1 MLNRFYR
8 NSFVVIALA
17 VASLIAVNVFA
28 YFYYSRI
35 DLTQAKSYTLSDGT
49 RDILKKLQ
57 APVTIRFYF
66 SQSEAGMPLVLKGYG
81 RRVQDLLVEYRNA
94 SAGKVLIEISDPQP
108 DSDLEETATLDG
120 VQAQS
125 LDNGDRFYLGLAVK
139 QGDRKSAMSNIAMDR
154 ERLLEYDITRAIASV
169 TEKEKTVLGV
179 MSPMPVFGN
188 SGFPMMGV
196 PPSPKQVFIS
206 ELERDYK
213 VVQVPM
219 DGKDIDP
226 KVKVLLVH
234 HPRGITKHAEYSID
248 QFVMRGGKLIALLD
262 PFAFFDV
269 APGQRGMEPTGI
281 PSNLERLTKAWGISL
296 DTTKMLSD
304 MQYMVGKG
312 PSALPTLLSL
322 NDSAYDQTDVA
333 TARLGGTLFP
343 FIGAFSG
350 QPVAGLKQEVL
361 MHSSKYSALIEAA
374 RGQDRGDKATAGFKA
389 AGQEL
394 PIAIRLQGKFA
405 TAFPDGRPP
414 KPKPEKKPEDE
425 AAKDQPAGDQKPAT
439 EAAAASAEAAQK
451 PAEEPP
457 EVFAAHIAQG
467 TADNSLVLIA
477 DTDFINDGAAVQI
490 QDVLGQRL
498 VYPINGNLAFVQAL
512 VDQYA
517 GDAAL
522 ISLRTRQSATRPFT
536 VIKEMETRAQQAYT
550 EKIKDIQDSLQA
562 TQEKLQALQKTAPAP
577 GAAAGAAILTKEQ
590 QAEVDQFRK
599 VAAEKRRELKEVRKD
614 LRADSDALQ
623 FWIKVL
629 NIALIP
635 ALLVVLAF
643 GLMIYRRRSR
653 VA

>member
-1 MLNRFYR
+1 MLNRLYR

-17 VASLIAVNVFA
+17 VAGLVAVNVLA
-28 YFYYSRI
+28 YFYYSRV
-35 DLTQAKSYTLSDGT
+35 DLTQAKSYTLSEGT
-49 RDILKKLQ
+49 REVLKKLQ
-57 APVTIRFYF
+57 APITIRFYF

-81 RRVQDLLVEYRNA
+81 RRVQDLLIEYRNA
-94 SAGKVLIEISDPQP
+94 SGGKVSIETSDPQP

-125 LDNGDRFYLGLAVK
+125 IDNGDRFYLGLAVK

-154 ERLLEYDITRAIASV
+154 ERLLEYDITRAIASG

-234 HPRGITKHAEYSID
+234 HPRGITEHAEYSID

-350 QPVAGLKQEVL
+350 QPVAGLKQEIL
-361 MHSSKYSALIEAA
+361 MHSSKYSALIEVA

-394 PIAIRLQGKFA
+394 PIAIRLQGKFN

-425 AAKDQPAGDQKPAT
+425 VAKDKPAGDEKPAT
-439 EAAAASAEAAQK
+439 EAAAAPADAAQK
-451 PAEEPP
+451 PVEEPP

-467 TADNSLVLIA
+467 IADNSLVLIA

-490 QDVLGQRL
+490 QDLLGQRL

-590 QAEVDQFRK
+590 QAEVDRFRK
-599 VAAEKRRELKEVRKD
+599 VAAEKRRELKDVRKD

-643 GLMIYRRRSR
+643 SLMIYRRRQTR
-653 VA
+653 

>member
-1 MLNRFYR
+1 MLNRLYR

-28 YFYYSRI
+28 YFYYSRV
-35 DLTQAKSYTLSDGT
+35 DLTQAKSYTLSEGT
-49 RDILKKLQ
+49 RDVLKKLQ
-57 APVTIRFYF
+57 APVSIRFYF

-81 RRVQDLLVEYRNA
+81 RRVQDLLIEYRNA
-94 SAGKVLIEISDPQP
+94 SAGKISIEISDPQP

-234 HPRGITKHAEYSID
+234 HPRGITEHAEYSID

-536 VIKEMETRAQQAYT
+536 AIKEMETRAQQAYT
-550 EKIKDIQDSLQA
+550 DKIKDIQDSLQA

-590 QAEVDQFRK
+590 QTEVDRFRK

>member
-1 MLNRFYR
+1 MLNRLYR

-17 VASLIAVNVFA
+17 VASLVAVNVLA
-28 YFYYSRI
+28 YFYYSRV
-35 DLTQAKSYTLSDGT
+35 DLTQAKSYTLSEGT
-49 RDILKKLQ
+49 REVLKKLQ
-57 APVTIRFYF
+57 APITIRFYF

-81 RRVQDLLVEYRNA
+81 RRVQDLLIEYRNA
-94 SAGKVLIEISDPQP
+94 SGGKVSIETSDPQP

-234 HPRGITKHAEYSID
+234 HPRGITEHAEYSID

-350 QPVAGLKQEVL
+350 QPVAGLKQEIL
-361 MHSSKYSALIEAA
+361 MHSSKYSALIEVA

-394 PIAIRLQGKFA
+394 PIAIRLQGKFN

-425 AAKDQPAGDQKPAT
+425 VAKDKPAGDEKPAT
-439 EAAAASAEAAQK
+439 EAAAAPADAAQK
-451 PAEEPP
+451 PVEEPP

-467 TADNSLVLIA
+467 IADNSLVLIA

-490 QDVLGQRL
+490 QDLLGQRL

-590 QAEVDQFRK
+590 QAEVDRFRK
-599 VAAEKRRELKEVRKD
+599 VAAEKRRELKDVRKD

-643 GLMIYRRRSR
+643 SLMIYRRRQTR
-653 VA
+653 

>member
-1 MLNRFYR
+1 
-8 NSFVVIALA
+8 
-17 VASLIAVNVFA
+17 
-28 YFYYSRI
+28 
-35 DLTQAKSYTLSDGT
+35 
-49 RDILKKLQ
+49 
-57 APVTIRFYF
+57 
-66 SQSEAGMPLVLKGYG
+66 
-81 RRVQDLLVEYRNA
+81 
-94 SAGKVLIEISDPQP
+94 
-108 DSDLEETATLDG
+108 
-120 VQAQS
+120 
-125 LDNGDRFYLGLAVK
+125 
-139 QGDRKSAMSNIAMDR
+139 
-154 ERLLEYDITRAIASV
+154 
-169 TEKEKTVLGV
+169 
-179 MSPMPVFGN
+179 
-188 SGFPMMGV
+188 
-196 PPSPKQVFIS
+196 
-206 ELERDYK
+206 
-213 VVQVPM
+213 
-219 DGKDIDP
+219 
-226 KVKVLLVH
+226 
-234 HPRGITKHAEYSID
+234 
-248 QFVMRGGKLIALLD
+248 
-262 PFAFFDV
+262 
-269 APGQRGMEPTGI
+269 
-281 PSNLERLTKAWGISL
+281 
-296 DTTKMLSD
+296 
-304 MQYMVGKG
+304 
-312 PSALPTLLSL
+312 
-322 NDSAYDQTDVA
+322 
-333 TARLGGTLFP
+333 LFP
-343 FIGAFSG
+343 FIGAFTG

-394 PIAIRLQGKFA
+394 PIAIRLQGKFN

-425 AAKDQPAGDQKPAT
+425 AAKDKPAGDEKPAT
-439 EAAAASAEAAQK
+439 EAAAAPAEAAQK
-451 PAEEPP
+451 PVEEVP
-457 EVFAAHIAQG
+457 EVFAPHIAKAI
-467 TADNSLVLIA
+467 ADNSLVLIA

-590 QAEVDQFRK
+590 QTEVDRFRK

-643 GLMIYRRRSR
+643 GLMIYRRRGK

>member
-1 MLNRFYR
+1 MLNRLYR

-17 VASLIAVNVFA
+17 VASLVAVNVFA
-28 YFYYSRI
+28 YFYYSRV

-81 RRVQDLLVEYRNA
+81 RRVQDLLIEYRNA
-94 SAGKVLIEISDPQP
+94 SGGKISIEISDPQP
-108 DSDLEETATLDG
+108 DSDLEETATADG

-125 LDNGDRFYLGLAVK
+125 LDNGDRFYLGLAVR

-226 KVKVLLVH
+226 QVKVLLVH
-234 HPRGITKHAEYSID
+234 HPRGITEHAEYSID
-248 QFVMRGGKLIALLD
+248 QFVMRGGKLIALVD

-343 FIGAFSG
+343 FIGAFTG

-394 PIAIRLQGKFA
+394 PIAIRLQGKYN

-425 AAKDQPAGDQKPAT
+425 AAKDKPAGDEKPAT
-439 EAAAASAEAAQK
+439 EAAAAPAEAAQK
-451 PAEEPP
+451 PVEEVP
-457 EVFAAHIAQG
+457 EVFAPHIAKAI
-467 TADNSLVLIA
+467 ADNSLVLIA

-590 QAEVDQFRK
+590 QTEVDRFRK

-643 GLMIYRRRSR
+643 GLMIYRRRGK

>member
-1 MLNRFYR
+1 MLNRLYR

-17 VASLIAVNVFA
+17 VASLVAVNVFA
-28 YFYYSRI
+28 YFYYSRV
-35 DLTQAKSYTLSDGT
+35 DLTQAKTYTLSEGT
-49 RDILKKLQ
+49 REVLKKLQ
-57 APVTIRFYF
+57 APITIRFYF

-81 RRVQDLLVEYRNA
+81 RRVQDLLIEYRNA
-94 SAGKVLIEISDPQP
+94 SGGKISIEISDPQP
-108 DSDLEETATLDG
+108 DSDQEETATADG

-125 LDNGDRFYLGLAVK
+125 LDNGDRFYLGLAVR

-154 ERLLEYDITRAIASV
+154 ERLLEYDITRAITSV

-226 KVKVLLVH
+226 QVKVLLVH
-234 HPRGITKHAEYSID
+234 HPRGITEHAEYSID

-389 AGQEL
+389 GGQEL
-394 PIAIRLQGKFA
+394 PIALRLQGKFN

-425 AAKDQPAGDQKPAT
+425 AAKDKPAGEA
-439 EAAAASAEAAQK
+439 ESAAAPTDTAKK
-451 PAEEPP
+451 PEEEVP
-457 EVFAAHIAQG
+457 EVFAPHIAKG
-467 TADNSLVLIA
+467 SADNSLVLIA

-490 QDVLGQRL
+490 QDLLGQRL

-562 TQEKLQALQKTAPAP
+562 TQEKLQALQKTAPVP
-577 GAAAGAAILTKEQ
+577 GAAASAAILTKEQ
-590 QAEVDQFRK
+590 QAEVDRFRK
-599 VAAEKRRELKEVRKD
+599 VAAEKRRELKDVRKD
-614 LRADSDALQ
+614 LRADSEALQ

-643 GLMIYRRRSR
+643 GLMFYRRRQTR
-653 VA
+653 

>member
-1 MLNRFYR
+1 MLNRLYR
-8 NSFVVIALA
+8 NSFFVIALA
-17 VASLIAVNVFA
+17 VASLVAINVFA
-28 YFYYSRI
+28 YFYYSRV
-35 DLTQAKSYTLSDGT
+35 DLTQAKSYTLSEGT
-49 RDILKKLQ
+49 RDVLKKLQ
-57 APVTIRFYF
+57 APITIRFYF

-81 RRVQDLLVEYRNA
+81 RRVQDLLIEYRNA
-94 SAGKVLIEISDPQP
+94 SGGKISIETSDPQP
-108 DSDLEETATLDG
+108 DSDQEETATLDG

-139 QGDRKSAMSNIAMDR
+139 QDDRKSAMSNIAMDR

-169 TEKEKTVLGV
+169 TEKDKTVLGV

-226 KVKVLLVH
+226 KIKVLLVH
-234 HPRGITKHAEYSID
+234 HPRGITEHAEYSID

-281 PSNLERLTKAWGISL
+281 ASNLERLTKAWGISL

-343 FIGAFSG
+343 FIGAFTG

-394 PIAIRLQGKFA
+394 PIAIRLQGKFN

-425 AAKDQPAGDQKPAT
+425 AAKDKPVADDKPAA
-439 EAAAASAEAAQK
+439 ESAAAPTDASKK
-451 PAEEPP
+451 PDEEPP
-457 EVFAAHIAQG
+457 EVFAPHIAQG
-467 TADNSLVLIA
+467 TGANSLVLIA
-477 DTDFINDGAAVQI
+477 DSDFINDGAAVQI
-490 QDVLGQRL
+490 QDMLGQRL

-562 TQEKLQALQKTAPAP
+562 TQEKLQALQKTAPTP
-577 GAAAGAAILTKEQ
+577 GAAAGAAILSKEQ
-590 QAEVDQFRK
+590 QTELDKFRK
-599 VAAEKRRELKEVRKD
+599 IAAEKRRELKDVRKD
-614 LRADSDALQ
+614 LRADSEALQ

-643 GLMIYRRRSR
+643 GLMVYRRRR
-653 VA
+653 

>member
-1 MLNRFYR
+1 MLNRLYR
-8 NSFVVIALA
+8 NSFVVLALA
-17 VASLIAVNVFA
+17 VASLVAINVLA
-28 YFYYSRI
+28 YFYYSRV
-35 DLTQAKSYTLSDGT
+35 DLTQAKSYTLSEGT
-49 RDILKKLQ
+49 RDVLKKLQ

-81 RRVQDLLVEYRNA
+81 RRVQDLLLEYRNA
-94 SAGKVLIEISDPQP
+94 SGGKVSIETSDPQP

-139 QGDRKSAMSNIAMDR
+139 QGERKAAMSNIAMDR

-234 HPRGITKHAEYSID
+234 HPRGITEQAEYTID

-269 APGQRGMEPTGI
+269 APGQRGMEPTGV
-281 PSNLERLTKAWGISL
+281 PSNLEKLTKSWGVSL

-350 QPVAGLKQEVL
+350 QPVAGLKQEIL

-374 RGQDRGDKATAGFKA
+374 RGQDRGDKATAGFKP

-394 PIAIRLQGKFA
+394 PIAIRLQGKFK

-414 KPKPEKKPEDE
+414 KPKPETKPEDE
-425 AAKDQPAGDQKPAT
+425 AAKDKPAGDDKPAA
-439 EAAAASAEAAQK
+439 EAAAAPTDAAKKPEEA
-451 PAEEPP
+451 P
-457 EVFAAHIAQG
+457 EVFAPHIAQG

-590 QAEVDQFRK
+590 QAEVDRFRK

-614 LRADSDALQ
+614 LRADSEALQ

-643 GLMIYRRRSR
+643 GLMMYRRRGK

>member
-1 MLNRFYR
+1 MLNRLYR

-17 VASLIAVNVFA
+17 VASLVAVNVFA
-28 YFYYSRI
+28 YFYYSRV
-35 DLTQAKSYTLSDGT
+35 DLTQAKSYTLSEGT
-49 RDILKKLQ
+49 REVLKKLQ

-81 RRVQDLLVEYRNA
+81 RRVQDLLIEYRNA
-94 SAGKVLIEISDPQP
+94 SGGKVSIETSDPQP
-108 DSDLEETATLDG
+108 DSDIEETATLDG

-196 PPSPKQVFIS
+196 PPSPKQIFIS

-234 HPRGITKHAEYSID
+234 HPRGITEHAEYSID

-350 QPVAGLKQEVL
+350 QPVAGLRQEIL
-361 MHSSKYSALIEAA
+361 MHSSKYSALIEVA

-394 PIAIRLQGKFA
+394 PIAIRLQGKFN

-425 AAKDQPAGDQKPAT
+425 AAKDKPAGDEKPAT
-439 EAAAASAEAAQK
+439 EAAAAPADAAQK
-451 PAEEPP
+451 PVEEPP
-457 EVFAAHIAQG
+457 EVFAAHIAQSI
-467 TADNSLVLIA
+467 ADNSLVLIA

-490 QDVLGQRL
+490 QDLLGQRL

-562 TQEKLQALQKTAPAP
+562 TQEKLQALQKTAPVP

-590 QAEVDQFRK
+590 QAEVDRFRK
-599 VAAEKRRELKEVRKD
+599 VAAEKRRELKDVRKD

-643 GLMIYRRRSR
+643 SLMIYRRRQTR
-653 VA
+653 

>member
-1 MLNRFYR
+1 MLNRLYR

-17 VASLIAVNVFA
+17 VASLVAVNVFA
-28 YFYYSRI
+28 YFYYSRV
-35 DLTQAKSYTLSDGT
+35 DLTQAKSYTLSEGT
-49 RDILKKLQ
+49 RELLKKIQ
-57 APVTIRFYF
+57 APITIRFYF

-94 SAGKVLIEISDPQP
+94 SGGKISIELSDPQP
-108 DSDLEETATLDG
+108 DSDQEEAAALDG

-226 KVKVLLVH
+226 QVKVLLVH
-234 HPRGITKHAEYSID
+234 HPRGITEHAEYSID

-281 PSNLERLTKAWGISL
+281 PSNLERLTKKWGISL

-389 AGQEL
+389 GGQEL
-394 PIAIRLQGKFA
+394 PIAIRLQGKFS

-425 AAKDQPAGDQKPAT
+425 AAKDKPAGEEKPAT
-439 EAAAASAEAAQK
+439 EAAAAPAESAKK
-451 PAEEPP
+451 PEEEPP

-467 TADNSLVLIA
+467 AADNSLVLIA

-536 VIKEMETRAQQAYT
+536 VIKEMEARAQQAYT

-562 TQEKLQALQKTAPAP
+562 TQEKLQALQKTAPVP

-590 QAEVDQFRK
+590 QAEVDRFRK

-614 LRADSDALQ
+614 LRADSEALQ

-643 GLMIYRRRSR
+643 GLMIYRRRGK

>member
-1 MLNRFYR
+1 MLNRLYR

-17 VASLIAVNVFA
+17 VASLVAVNVFA
-28 YFYYSRI
+28 YFYYSRV
-35 DLTQAKSYTLSDGT
+35 DLTQAKSYTLSEGT
-49 RDILKKLQ
+49 RELLKKLE

-81 RRVQDLLVEYRNA
+81 RRVQDLLIEYRNA
-94 SAGKVLIEISDPQP
+94 SGGKISIELSDPQP
-108 DSDLEETATLDG
+108 DSDQEETATLDG

-226 KVKVLLVH
+226 QVKVLLVH
-234 HPRGITKHAEYSID
+234 HPRGITEHAEYSID

-281 PSNLERLTKAWGISL
+281 PSNLERLTKKWGISL

-389 AGQEL
+389 TGQEM
-394 PIAIRLQGKFA
+394 PIAIRLQGKFS

-425 AAKDQPAGDQKPAT
+425 AAKDKPAGEDKPAT
-439 EAAAASAEAAQK
+439 EAAAAPAEAAKK
-451 PAEEPP
+451 PEEEPP

-490 QDVLGQRL
+490 QDLLGQRL

-562 TQEKLQALQKTAPAP
+562 TQEKLQALQKTAPVP
-577 GAAAGAAILTKEQ
+577 GAAAGAAILSKEQ
-590 QAEVDQFRK
+590 QAEVDRFRK

-614 LRADSDALQ
+614 LRADSEALQ

-643 GLMIYRRRSR
+643 GLMIYRRRGK

>member
-1 MLNRFYR
+1 MLNRLYR

-17 VASLIAVNVFA
+17 VAGLVAVNVLA
-28 YFYYSRI
+28 YFYYSRV
-35 DLTQAKSYTLSDGT
+35 DLTQAKSYTLSEGT
-49 RDILKKLQ
+49 REVLKKLQ
-57 APVTIRFYF
+57 APITIRFYF

-81 RRVQDLLVEYRNA
+81 RRVQDLLIEYRNA
-94 SAGKVLIEISDPQP
+94 SGGKVSIETSDPQP

-234 HPRGITKHAEYSID
+234 HPRGITEHAEYSID
-248 QFVMRGGKLIALLD
+248 QFAMRGGKLIALLD

-350 QPVAGLKQEVL
+350 QPVAGLKQEIL
-361 MHSSKYSALIEAA
+361 MHSSKYSALIEVA

-394 PIAIRLQGKFA
+394 PIAIRLQGKFN

-425 AAKDQPAGDQKPAT
+425 VAKDKPAGDEKPAT
-439 EAAAASAEAAQK
+439 EAAAAPADAAQK
-451 PAEEPP
+451 PVEEPP

-467 TADNSLVLIA
+467 IADNSLVLIA

-490 QDVLGQRL
+490 QDLLGQRL

-590 QAEVDQFRK
+590 QAEVDRFRK
-599 VAAEKRRELKEVRKD
+599 VAAEKRRELKDVRKD

-643 GLMIYRRRSR
+643 SLMIYRRRQTR
-653 VA
+653 

>member
-1 MLNRFYR
+1 MLNRLYR

-17 VASLIAVNVFA
+17 VASLVAVNVFA
-28 YFYYSRI
+28 YFYYSRV
-35 DLTQAKSYTLSDGT
+35 DLTQAKSYTLSEGT
-49 RDILKKLQ
+49 REVLKKLQ

-81 RRVQDLLVEYRNA
+81 RRVQDLLIEYRNA
-94 SAGKVLIEISDPQP
+94 SGGKISIEITDPQP
-108 DSDLEETATLDG
+108 DSDQEETATADG

-125 LDNGDRFYLGLAVK
+125 LDNGDRFYLGLAVR

-154 ERLLEYDITRAIASV
+154 ERLLEYDITRAITSV

-226 KVKVLLVH
+226 QVKVLLVH
-234 HPRGITKHAEYSID
+234 HPRGITEHAEYNID

-389 AGQEL
+389 GGQEL
-394 PIAIRLQGKFA
+394 PIALRLQGKFN

-425 AAKDQPAGDQKPAT
+425 AAKDKPAGEDKPAA
-439 EAAAASAEAAQK
+439 ESAAAPTDAAKKPEEEA
-451 PAEEPP
+451 P
-457 EVFAAHIAQG
+457 EVFATHIAKG

-490 QDVLGQRL
+490 QDLLGQRL

-562 TQEKLQALQKTAPAP
+562 TQEKLQALQKTAPVP

-590 QAEVDQFRK
+590 QAEVDRFRK
-599 VAAEKRRELKEVRKD
+599 VAAEKRRELKDVRKD
-614 LRADSDALQ
+614 LRADSEALQ

-643 GLMIYRRRSR
+643 GLMIYRRRGK

>member
-1 MLNRFYR
+1 MLNRLYR

-17 VASLIAVNVFA
+17 VASLVAVNVFA
-28 YFYYSRI
+28 YFYYSRV
-35 DLTQAKSYTLSDGT
+35 DLTQAKSYTLSEGT
-49 RDILKKLQ
+49 REVLKKLQ
-57 APVTIRFYF
+57 APITIRFYF

-81 RRVQDLLVEYRNA
+81 RRVQDLLIEYRNA
-94 SAGKVLIEISDPQP
+94 SGGKISIEMSDPQP
-108 DSDLEETATLDG
+108 DSDQEETATLEG

-125 LDNGDRFYLGLAVK
+125 LDNGERFYLGLAVK
-139 QGDRKSAMSNIAMDR
+139 QGDRKAAMSNIAMDR

-226 KVKVLLVH
+226 QVKVLLVH
-234 HPRGITKHAEYSID
+234 HPRGITEHAEYSID

-394 PIAIRLQGKFA
+394 PIAIRLQGKFN

-425 AAKDQPAGDQKPAT
+425 AAKDKPAGEERPAT
-439 EAAAASAEAAQK
+439 EGAAAPAETAQK
-451 PAEEPP
+451 PAEEAP
-457 EVFAAHIAQG
+457 EVFAPHIAKAI
-467 TADNSLVLIA
+467 ADNSLVLIA

-490 QDVLGQRL
+490 QDMLGQRL

-562 TQEKLQALQKTAPAP
+562 TQEKLQALQKTSPVP
-577 GAAAGAAILTKEQ
+577 GAAAGAAILSKEQ
-590 QAEVDQFRK
+590 QAEVDRFRK
-599 VAAEKRRELKEVRKD
+599 VAAEKRRELKDVRKD
-614 LRADSDALQ
+614 LRADSEALQ
-623 FWIKVL
+623 FWVKVL

-643 GLMIYRRRSR
+643 SLMLYRRRQTR
-653 VA
+653 

>member
-28 YFYYSRI
+28 YFYYSRV

-81 RRVQDLLVEYRNA
+81 RRVQDLLIEYRNA

-169 TEKEKTVLGV
+169 TEKDKTVLGV

-234 HPRGITKHAEYSID
+234 HPRGITEHAEYSID

-643 GLMIYRRRSR
+643 GLMIYRRRGK

>member
-1 MLNRFYR
+1 MLNRLYR

-17 VASLIAVNVFA
+17 VASLVAINVFA
-28 YFYYSRI
+28 YFYYSRV

-81 RRVQDLLVEYRNA
+81 RRVQDLLIEYRNA
-94 SAGKVLIEISDPQP
+94 SAGKLSIEISDPQP

-125 LDNGDRFYLGLAVK
+125 LDNGERFYLGLAVK

-169 TEKEKTVLGV
+169 TEKDKTVLGV

-234 HPRGITKHAEYSID
+234 HPRGITEHAEYSID

-389 AGQEL
+389 TGQEM
-394 PIAIRLQGKFA
+394 PIAIRLQGKFN

-425 AAKDQPAGDQKPAT
+425 AAKDKPAGEEKPAT
-439 EAAAASAEAAQK
+439 EAAAAPAEAAQK
-451 PAEEPP
+451 PVEEAP
-457 EVFAAHIAQG
+457 EVFAPHLAKVI
-467 TADNSLVLIA
+467 ADNSLVLIA

-490 QDVLGQRL
+490 QDLLGQRL

-522 ISLRTRQSATRPFT
+522 ISLRTRQSATRSFT

-577 GAAAGAAILTKEQ
+577 GGAAGAAILTKEQ
-590 QAEVDQFRK
+590 QAEVDRFRK
-599 VAAEKRRELKEVRKD
+599 VAAEKRRELKDVRKD

-643 GLMIYRRRSR
+643 SLMIYRRRQTR
-653 VA
+653 

>member
-1 MLNRFYR
+1 MLNRLYR

-17 VASLIAVNVFA
+17 VAGLVAVNVFA
-28 YFYYSRI
+28 YFYYSRV

-81 RRVQDLLVEYRNA
+81 RRVQDLLIEYRNA
-94 SAGKVLIEISDPQP
+94 SAGKLSIEISDPQP

-120 VQAQS
+120 VQPQS

-169 TEKEKTVLGV
+169 TEKDKTVLGV

-234 HPRGITKHAEYSID
+234 HPRGITEHAEYSID

-389 AGQEL
+389 TGQEM
-394 PIAIRLQGKFA
+394 PIAIRLQGKFN

-425 AAKDQPAGDQKPAT
+425 AAKDKPAGEEKPAT
-439 EAAAASAEAAQK
+439 EAAAAPAEAAQK
-451 PAEEPP
+451 PVEEAP
-457 EVFAAHIAQG
+457 EVFAPHIAKAI
-467 TADNSLVLIA
+467 ADNSLVLIA

-490 QDVLGQRL
+490 QDLLGQRL

-522 ISLRTRQSATRPFT
+522 ISLRTRQSATRSFT

-577 GAAAGAAILTKEQ
+577 GGAAGAAILSKEQ
-590 QAEVDQFRK
+590 QAEVDGFRK
-599 VAAEKRRELKEVRKD
+599 IAAEKRRELKDVRKD
-614 LRADSDALQ
+614 LRADSEALQ

-635 ALLVVLAF
+635 ALLVVMAF
-643 GLMIYRRRSR
+643 GLMIYRRRQTR
-653 VA
+653 

>member
-1 MLNRFYR
+1 MLNRLFR

-17 VASLIAVNVFA
+17 VVSLVAVNVFA
-28 YFYYSRI
+28 YFYYSRV
-35 DLTQAKSYTLSDGT
+35 DLTQAKSYTLSEGT
-49 RDILKKLQ
+49 RELLKKLQ
-57 APVTIRFYF
+57 APITIRFYF

-81 RRVQDLLVEYRNA
+81 RRVQDLLIEYRNA
-94 SAGKVLIEISDPQP
+94 SGGKISIEILDPQP
-108 DSDLEETATLDG
+108 DSDQEETATLDG

-139 QGDRKSAMSNIAMDR
+139 QDDRKSAMSNIAMDR

-226 KVKVLLVH
+226 QVKVLLVH
-234 HPRGITKHAEYSID
+234 HPRGITEHAEYSID

-350 QPVAGLKQEVL
+350 QPVAGLNQEVL

-389 AGQEL
+389 AGQEM
-394 PIAIRLQGKFA
+394 PIAIRLQGKFN

-425 AAKDQPAGDQKPAT
+425 AAKDKPAGDEKPVT
-439 EAAAASAEAAQK
+439 EAAAAPADTSQK

-490 QDVLGQRL
+490 QDMLGQRL

-536 VIKEMETRAQQAYT
+536 VIKEMEARAQQAYT

-562 TQEKLQALQKTAPAP
+562 TQEKLQALQKTAPVP

-590 QAEVDQFRK
+590 QAEVDRFRK

-614 LRADSDALQ
+614 LRADSEALQ

-643 GLMIYRRRSR
+643 GLMIYRRRGK

>member
-17 VASLIAVNVFA
+17 VASLVAINVFA
-28 YFYYSRI
+28 YFYYSRV

-57 APVTIRFYF
+57 APVTLRFYF

-81 RRVQDLLVEYRNA
+81 RRVQDLLIEYRNA
-94 SAGKVLIEISDPQP
+94 SAGKISVEISDPQP

-139 QGDRKSAMSNIAMDR
+139 QGDRKAAMSNIAMDR

-234 HPRGITKHAEYSID
+234 HPRGITEHAEYSID
-248 QFVMRGGKLIALLD
+248 QFVLRGGKLIALLD

-312 PSALPTLLSL
+312 PSALPTLLNL

-394 PIAIRLQGKFA
+394 PIAIRLQGKFN

-425 AAKDQPAGDQKPAT
+425 AAKDKSASDEKPAAET
-439 EAAAASAEAAQK
+439 AAVPADSAQK
-451 PAEEPP
+451 QVEEAP
-457 EVFAAHIAQG
+457 EVFAPH
-467 TADNSLVLIA
+467 TAKAVVDNSLVLIA

-490 QDVLGQRL
+490 QDMLGQRL

-562 TQEKLQALQKTAPAP
+562 TQEKLQALQKTAPVP

-590 QAEVDQFRK
+590 QAEVDRFRK

-635 ALLVVLAF
+635 ALLVILAT
-643 GLMIYRRRSR
+643 GLMFYRRRVK

>member
-1 MLNRFYR
+1 MLNRLYR

-17 VASLIAVNVFA
+17 VASLVAVNVFA
-28 YFYYSRI
+28 YFYYSRV
-35 DLTQAKSYTLSDGT
+35 DLTQAKSYTLSEGT
-49 RDILKKLQ
+49 REVLKKLQ
-57 APVTIRFYF
+57 APITIRFYF

-81 RRVQDLLVEYRNA
+81 RRVQDLLIEYRNA
-94 SAGKVLIEISDPQP
+94 SGGKISIEISDPQP
-108 DSDLEETATLDG
+108 DSDQEETATSDG

-125 LDNGDRFYLGLAVK
+125 LDNGDRFYLGLAVR

-154 ERLLEYDITRAIASV
+154 ERLLEYDITRAITSV

-226 KVKVLLVH
+226 LVKVLLVH
-234 HPRGITKHAEYSID
+234 HPRGITEHAEYSID

-312 PSALPTLLSL
+312 ASALPTLLSL

-350 QPVAGLKQEVL
+350 QPVAGLKQDVL
-361 MHSSKYSALIEAA
+361 IHSSKYSALIEAA

-389 AGQEL
+389 GGQEL
-394 PIAIRLQGKFA
+394 PIALRLQGKFN

-425 AAKDQPAGDQKPAT
+425 AAKDKPAGEDKPAA
-439 EAAAASAEAAQK
+439 ESAAAPTDAAKK
-451 PAEEPP
+451 PEEEVP
-457 EVFAAHIAQG
+457 EVFAPHIAKS

-490 QDVLGQRL
+490 QDLLGQRL

-562 TQEKLQALQKTAPAP
+562 TQEKLQALQKTAPVP

-590 QAEVDQFRK
+590 QAEVDRFRK
-599 VAAEKRRELKEVRKD
+599 VAAEKRRELKDVRKD
-614 LRADSDALQ
+614 LRADSEALQ

-643 GLMIYRRRSR
+643 GLMIYRRRGK

>member
-1 MLNRFYR
+1 MLNRLYR

-17 VASLIAVNVFA
+17 VAGLVAVNVFA
-28 YFYYSRI
+28 YFYYSRV

-81 RRVQDLLVEYRNA
+81 RRVQDLLIEYRNA
-94 SAGKVLIEISDPQP
+94 SGGKISIEISDPQP

-139 QGDRKSAMSNIAMDR
+139 QGDRKSTMSNIAMDR

-169 TEKEKTVLGV
+169 IEKEKTVLGV

-234 HPRGITKHAEYSID
+234 HPRGITEHAEYSID

-643 GLMIYRRRSR
+643 GLMIYRRRGK

>member
-1 MLNRFYR
+1 MLNRLYR

-28 YFYYSRI
+28 YFYYSRV
-35 DLTQAKSYTLSDGT
+35 DLTQAKSYTLSEGT
-49 RDILKKLQ
+49 RDVLKKLQ
-57 APVTIRFYF
+57 APVSIRFYF

-81 RRVQDLLVEYRNA
+81 RRVQDLLIEYRNA
-94 SAGKVLIEISDPQP
+94 SAGKISIEISDPQP

-125 LDNGDRFYLGLAVK
+125 LDNGDRFYLGLTVK

-234 HPRGITKHAEYSID
+234 HPRGITEHAEYSID

-262 PFAFFDV
+262 PYAFFDV

-296 DTTKMLSD
+296 DTAKMLSD

-405 TAFPDGRPP
+405 TAFPEGRPP

-425 AAKDQPAGDQKPAT
+425 AAKDKPAGDEKPAT
-439 EAAAASAEAAQK
+439 EAAVAAQK
-451 PAEEPP
+451 PIEEPP
-457 EVFAAHIAQG
+457 EVFAPHIAQG

-590 QAEVDQFRK
+590 QTEVDQFRK

>member
-1 MLNRFYR
+1 MLNRLYR

-17 VASLIAVNVFA
+17 VASLVAVNVFA
-28 YFYYSRI
+28 YFYYSRV
-35 DLTQAKSYTLSDGT
+35 DLTQAKTYTLSEGT
-49 RDILKKLQ
+49 REVLKKLQ
-57 APVTIRFYF
+57 APITIRFYF

-81 RRVQDLLVEYRNA
+81 RRVQDLLIEYRNA
-94 SAGKVLIEISDPQP
+94 SGGKISIEISDPQP
-108 DSDLEETATLDG
+108 DSDQEETATADG

-125 LDNGDRFYLGLAVK
+125 LDNGDRFYLGLAVR

-154 ERLLEYDITRAIASV
+154 ERLLEYDITRAITSV

-219 DGKDIDP
+219 DGIDIDP
-226 KVKVLLVH
+226 QVKVLLVH
-234 HPRGITKHAEYSID
+234 HPRGITEHAEYSID

-304 MQYMVGKG
+304 IQYMVGKG

-389 AGQEL
+389 GGQEL
-394 PIAIRLQGKFA
+394 PIALRLQGKFN

-425 AAKDQPAGDQKPAT
+425 AAKDKPAGEDKPAA
-439 EAAAASAEAAQK
+439 ESAAATDTAKK
-451 PAEEPP
+451 PEEEVP
-457 EVFAAHIAQG
+457 EVFAPHIAKG
-467 TADNSLVLIA
+467 AADNSLVLIA

-490 QDVLGQRL
+490 QDLLGQRL

-562 TQEKLQALQKTAPAP
+562 TQEKLQALQKTAPVP

-590 QAEVDQFRK
+590 QAEVDRFRK
-599 VAAEKRRELKEVRKD
+599 VAAEKRRELKDVRKD
-614 LRADSDALQ
+614 LRADSEALQ

-643 GLMIYRRRSR
+643 GLMIYRRRGK

>member
-1 MLNRFYR
+1 MLNRLYR

-17 VASLIAVNVFA
+17 VASLVAINVFA
-28 YFYYSRI
+28 YFYYSRV

-81 RRVQDLLVEYRNA
+81 RRVQDLLIEYRNA
-94 SAGKVLIEISDPQP
+94 SAGKLSIEISDPQP

-120 VQAQS
+120 VQPQS

-169 TEKEKTVLGV
+169 TEKDKTVLGV

-234 HPRGITKHAEYSID
+234 HPRGITEHAEYSID

-350 QPVAGLKQEVL
+350 QPVAGLKQEIL

-394 PIAIRLQGKFA
+394 PIAIRLQGKFT

-425 AAKDQPAGDQKPAT
+425 AAKDKPAGDEKSAT
-439 EAAAASAEAAQK
+439 EAAAAPAEAAQK
-451 PAEEPP
+451 PVEEAP
-457 EVFAAHIAQG
+457 EVFAPHIAKAI
-467 TADNSLVLIA
+467 ADNSLVLIA

-577 GAAAGAAILTKEQ
+577 GGAAGAAILTKEQ
-590 QAEVDQFRK
+590 QAEVDRFRK
-599 VAAEKRRELKEVRKD
+599 VAAEKRRELKDVRKD

-643 GLMIYRRRSR
+643 SLMIYRRRQTR
-653 VA
+653 

>member
-1 MLNRFYR
+1 
-8 NSFVVIALA
+8 
-17 VASLIAVNVFA
+17 
-28 YFYYSRI
+28 
-35 DLTQAKSYTLSDGT
+35 
-49 RDILKKLQ
+49 
-57 APVTIRFYF
+57 
-66 SQSEAGMPLVLKGYG
+66 
-81 RRVQDLLVEYRNA
+81 
-94 SAGKVLIEISDPQP
+94 
-108 DSDLEETATLDG
+108 
-120 VQAQS
+120 
-125 LDNGDRFYLGLAVK
+125 
-139 QGDRKSAMSNIAMDR
+139 
-154 ERLLEYDITRAIASV
+154 
-169 TEKEKTVLGV
+169 
-179 MSPMPVFGN
+179 
-188 SGFPMMGV
+188 
-196 PPSPKQVFIS
+196 
-206 ELERDYK
+206 
-213 VVQVPM
+213 
-219 DGKDIDP
+219 
-226 KVKVLLVH
+226 
-234 HPRGITKHAEYSID
+234 
-248 QFVMRGGKLIALLD
+248 
-262 PFAFFDV
+262 
-269 APGQRGMEPTGI
+269 MEPTGI

-394 PIAIRLQGKFA
+394 PIAIRLQGKFN

-425 AAKDQPAGDQKPAT
+425 AAKDKPVGDEKPAA
-439 EAAAASAEAAQK
+439 EAAAA
-451 PAEEPP
+451 PAEVAKKPEEEAP

-467 TADNSLVLIA
+467 VANNSLVLIA

-490 QDVLGQRL
+490 QDLLGQRL

-517 GDAAL
+517 GDSAL

-562 TQEKLQALQKTAPAP
+562 TQEKLQALQKTAPVP

-590 QAEVDQFRK
+590 QAEVDRFRK
-599 VAAEKRRELKEVRKD
+599 VAAEKRRELKDVRKD
-614 LRADSDALQ
+614 LRADSEALQ

-643 GLMIYRRRSR
+643 GLMFYRRRQTR
-653 VA
+653 

>member
-1 MLNRFYR
+1 MLNRLYR

-17 VASLIAVNVFA
+17 VAGLVAVNVLA
-28 YFYYSRI
+28 YFYYSRV
-35 DLTQAKSYTLSDGT
+35 DLTQAKSYTLSEGT
-49 RDILKKLQ
+49 REVLKKLQ
-57 APVTIRFYF
+57 APITIRFYF

-81 RRVQDLLVEYRNA
+81 RRVQDLLIEYRNA
-94 SAGKVLIEISDPQP
+94 SGGKVSIETSDPQP
-108 DSDLEETATLDG
+108 DSDIEETATLDG

-234 HPRGITKHAEYSID
+234 HPRGITEHAEYSID

-350 QPVAGLKQEVL
+350 QPVAGLKQEIL
-361 MHSSKYSALIEAA
+361 MHSSKYSALIEVV

-394 PIAIRLQGKFA
+394 PIAIRLQGKFNS
-405 TAFPDGRPP
+405 AFPDGRPP

-425 AAKDQPAGDQKPAT
+425 AAKDKPTGDEKPAT
-439 EAAAASAEAAQK
+439 EAAAAPAEAAQK
-451 PAEEPP
+451 PVEEPP
-457 EVFAAHIAQG
+457 EVFAPHIAKAI
-467 TADNSLVLIA
+467 ADNSLVLIA

-490 QDVLGQRL
+490 QDLLGQRL

-590 QAEVDQFRK
+590 QDEVDRFRK
-599 VAAEKRRELKEVRKD
+599 VAAEKRRELKDVRKD

-643 GLMIYRRRSR
+643 SLMLYRRRQTR
-653 VA
+653 

>member
-1 MLNRFYR
+1 MLNRLFR

-17 VASLIAVNVFA
+17 VASLVAVNVFA
-28 YFYYSRI
+28 YFYYSRV
-35 DLTQAKSYTLSDGT
+35 DLTQAKSYTLSEGT
-49 RDILKKLQ
+49 RELLKKLQ
-57 APVTIRFYF
+57 APITIRFYF

-81 RRVQDLLVEYRNA
+81 RRVQDLLIEYRNA
-94 SAGKVLIEISDPQP
+94 SGGKISIEILDPQP
-108 DSDLEETATLDG
+108 DSDQEETATLDG

-139 QGDRKSAMSNIAMDR
+139 QDDRKSAMSNIAMDR

-226 KVKVLLVH
+226 QVKVLLVH
-234 HPRGITKHAEYSID
+234 HPRGITEHAEYSID

-389 AGQEL
+389 AGQEM
-394 PIAIRLQGKFA
+394 PIAIRLQGKFN

-425 AAKDQPAGDQKPAT
+425 AAKDKPAGDEKPAT
-439 EAAAASAEAAQK
+439 EAAAAPADTSQK

-490 QDVLGQRL
+490 QDMLGQRL

-536 VIKEMETRAQQAYT
+536 VIKEMEARAQQAYT

-562 TQEKLQALQKTAPAP
+562 TQEKLQALQKTAPVP

-590 QAEVDQFRK
+590 QAEVDRFRK

-614 LRADSDALQ
+614 LRADSEALQ

-643 GLMIYRRRSR
+643 GLMIYRRRGK

>member
-1 MLNRFYR
+1 MLNRLYR
-8 NSFVVIALA
+8 NSFVGIALA
-17 VASLIAVNVFA
+17 VAALVAVNVLA
-28 YFYYSRI
+28 YFYYSRV

-49 RDILKKLQ
+49 RDVLKKLQ
-57 APVTIRFYF
+57 APVTLRFYF

-81 RRVQDLLVEYRNA
+81 RRVQDLLIEYRNA
-94 SAGKVLIEISDPQP
+94 SAGKISIEISDPQP

-125 LDNGDRFYLGLAVK
+125 LDNGERFYLGLAVK
-139 QGDRKSAMSNIAMDR
+139 QGDRKAAMSNIAMDR

-226 KVKVLLVH
+226 QVKVLLVH
-234 HPRGITKHAEYSID
+234 HPRGISEHAEYSID

-389 AGQEL
+389 AGQEM
-394 PIAIRLQGKFA
+394 PIAIRLQGKFN

-425 AAKDQPAGDQKPAT
+425 AAKDQPATDEKPAP
-439 EAAAASAEAAQK
+439 ENAAAPPANAAQK
-451 PAEEPP
+451 PAEEAP
-457 EVFAAHIAQG
+457 EVFAAHIAKAV
-467 TADNSLVLIA
+467 ADNSLVLIA

-562 TQEKLQALQKTAPAP
+562 TQEKLQALQKTAPAS
-577 GAAAGAAILTKEQ
+577 GAGAAILTKEQ
-590 QAEVDQFRK
+590 QAEVDRFRK
-599 VAAEKRRELKEVRKD
+599 VAAEKRRELKDVRKD
-614 LRADSDALQ
+614 LRADSEALQ

-635 ALLVVLAF
+635 ALLVVFAF
-643 GLMIYRRRSR
+643 GLMIHRRR
-653 VA
+653 AKAA

>member
-1 MLNRFYR
+1 MLNRLYR

-17 VASLIAVNVFA
+17 VAGLVAVNVLA
-28 YFYYSRI
+28 YFYYSRV
-35 DLTQAKSYTLSDGT
+35 DLTQAKSYTLSEGT
-49 RDILKKLQ
+49 REVLKKLQ
-57 APVTIRFYF
+57 APITIRFYF

-81 RRVQDLLVEYRNA
+81 RRVQDLLIEYRNA
-94 SAGKVLIEISDPQP
+94 SGGKVSIETSDPQP

-234 HPRGITKHAEYSID
+234 HPRGITEHAEYSID

-350 QPVAGLKQEVL
+350 QPVAGLKQEIL
-361 MHSSKYSALIEAA
+361 MHSSKYSALIEVA

-394 PIAIRLQGKFA
+394 PIAIRLQGKFN

-414 KPKPEKKPEDE
+414 KPKTEKKPEDE
-425 AAKDQPAGDQKPAT
+425 VAKDKPAGDEKPAT
-439 EAAAASAEAAQK
+439 EAAAAPADAAQK
-451 PAEEPP
+451 PVEEPP

-467 TADNSLVLIA
+467 IADNSLVLIA

-490 QDVLGQRL
+490 QDLLGQRL

-590 QAEVDQFRK
+590 QAEVDRFRK
-599 VAAEKRRELKEVRKD
+599 VAAEKRRELKDVRKD

-643 GLMIYRRRSR
+643 SLMIYRRRQTR
-653 VA
+653 

>member
-1 MLNRFYR
+1 MLNRLYR

-17 VASLIAVNVFA
+17 VASLVAINVFA
-28 YFYYSRI
+28 YFYYSRV

-81 RRVQDLLVEYRNA
+81 RRVQDLLIEYRNA
-94 SAGKVLIEISDPQP
+94 SAGKLSIEISDPQP

-120 VQAQS
+120 VQPQS

-169 TEKEKTVLGV
+169 TEKDKTVLGV

-234 HPRGITKHAEYSID
+234 HPRGITEHAEYSID

-350 QPVAGLKQEVL
+350 QPVAGLKQEIL

-394 PIAIRLQGKFA
+394 PIAIRLQGKFT

-425 AAKDQPAGDQKPAT
+425 AAKDKPAGDEKSAT
-439 EAAAASAEAAQK
+439 EAAAAPAEAAQK
-451 PAEEPP
+451 PVEEAP
-457 EVFAAHIAQG
+457 EVFAPHIAKAI
-467 TADNSLVLIA
+467 ADNSLVLIA

-590 QAEVDQFRK
+590 QAEVDRFRK
-599 VAAEKRRELKEVRKD
+599 VAAEKRRELKDVRKD

-643 GLMIYRRRSR
+643 SLMIYRRRQTR
-653 VA
+653 

>member
-1 MLNRFYR
+1 
-8 NSFVVIALA
+8 VIALA
-17 VASLIAVNVFA
+17 VASLVAVNVFA
-28 YFYYSRI
+28 YFYYSRV
-35 DLTQAKSYTLSDGT
+35 DLTQAKSYTLSEGT
-49 RDILKKLQ
+49 RELLKKLE

-81 RRVQDLLVEYRNA
+81 RRVQDLLIEYRNA
-94 SAGKVLIEISDPQP
+94 SGGKISIELSDPQP
-108 DSDLEETATLDG
+108 DSDQEETATLDG

-226 KVKVLLVH
+226 QVKVLLVH
-234 HPRGITKHAEYSID
+234 HPRGITEHAEYSID

-281 PSNLERLTKAWGISL
+281 PSNLERLTKKWGISL

-389 AGQEL
+389 TGQEM
-394 PIAIRLQGKFA
+394 PIAIRLQGKFS

-425 AAKDQPAGDQKPAT
+425 AAKDKPAGEEKPAT
-439 EAAAASAEAAQK
+439 EAAAAPVEAAKK
-451 PAEEPP
+451 PEEEPP

-490 QDVLGQRL
+490 QDLLGQRL

-562 TQEKLQALQKTAPAP
+562 TQEKLQALQKTAPVP
-577 GAAAGAAILTKEQ
+577 GAAAGAAILSKEQ
-590 QAEVDQFRK
+590 QAEVDRFRK

-614 LRADSDALQ
+614 LRADSEALQ

-643 GLMIYRRRSR
+643 GLMIYRRRGK

>member
-1 MLNRFYR
+1 MLNRLYR

-17 VASLIAVNVFA
+17 VASLVAVNVFA
-28 YFYYSRI
+28 YFYYSRV

-81 RRVQDLLVEYRNA
+81 RRVQDLLIEYRNA
-94 SAGKVLIEISDPQP
+94 SGGKISIEISDPQP

-226 KVKVLLVH
+226 QVKVLLVH
-234 HPRGITKHAEYSID
+234 HPRGITEHAEYSID

-389 AGQEL
+389 GGQEL
-394 PIAIRLQGKFA
+394 PIALRLQGKFN

-425 AAKDQPAGDQKPAT
+425 AAKDKPTGDEKPAT
-439 EAAAASAEAAQK
+439 EAAAAPAEAAKK
-451 PAEEPP
+451 PEEEPP
-457 EVFAAHIAQG
+457 EVFAAHIAKG

-490 QDVLGQRL
+490 QDLLGQRL

-562 TQEKLQALQKTAPAP
+562 TQEKLQALQKTAPVP

-590 QAEVDQFRK
+590 QAEVDRFRK

-614 LRADSDALQ
+614 LRADSEALQ

-643 GLMIYRRRSR
+643 GLMIYRRRGK

>member
-1 MLNRFYR
+1 MLNRLFR

-17 VASLIAVNVFA
+17 VAGLVAVNVLA
-28 YFYYSRI
+28 YFYYSRV
-35 DLTQAKSYTLSDGT
+35 DLTQAKSYTLSEGT
-49 RDILKKLQ
+49 RELLKKLQ
-57 APVTIRFYF
+57 APITIRFYF

-81 RRVQDLLVEYRNA
+81 RRVQDLLIEYRNA
-94 SAGKVLIEISDPQP
+94 SGGKISIEILDPQP
-108 DSDLEETATLDG
+108 DSDQEETATLDG

-139 QGDRKSAMSNIAMDR
+139 QDDRKSAMSNIAMDR

-226 KVKVLLVH
+226 QIKVLLVH
-234 HPRGITKHAEYSID
+234 HPRGITEHAEYSID

-389 AGQEL
+389 TGQEM
-394 PIAIRLQGKFA
+394 PIAIRLQGKFN

-425 AAKDQPAGDQKPAT
+425 AAKDKPAGDEKPAT
-439 EAAAASAEAAQK
+439 EAAAAPADTSQK

-490 QDVLGQRL
+490 QDMLGQRL

-536 VIKEMETRAQQAYT
+536 VIKEMEARAQQAYT

-562 TQEKLQALQKTAPAP
+562 TQEKLQALQKTAPVP

-590 QAEVDQFRK
+590 QAEVDRFRK

-614 LRADSDALQ
+614 LRADSEALQ

-643 GLMIYRRRSR
+643 GLMIYRRRGK